1 MLEIELDPGDFTA
14 FCRETHGY
22 EPYPWQTALVERVA
36 RDGWPRAVTV
46 PTGLGKTG
54 LMDVAVFT
62 AALRRGRP
70 GTEAAPGSGP
80 ARTPRRIFWA
90 VDRQLVADEAYEHA
104 ARLAETLRRALA
116 DPYAGRPVPP
126 VGTVTGR
133 VARALW
139 HEGDRHVLEATRM
152 RGGVTWSPN
161 WLERPDRLA
170 VVAGTLDQ
178 VGSRLLFRGTGAGAR
193 RRSIDA
199 ALTGTDS
206 LIVLDEAY
214 GAEEFA
220 AAVRAAAALDG
231 TPGELHPLLV
241 TVSALAGPDGADAHG
256 VTGDDERHP
265 VAGPL
270 LRSAKR
276 LHPVE
281 VRTGPAD
288 PGRQMAASLAAW
300 AQRLGAEDR
309 DVEDRDADGP
319 GSGGRVVGVVCNTL
333 GRARAVLELLPG
345 EKVLL
350 TGRSRAVDREYLR
363 RRWYDRTRAG
373 HAARHGGP
381 FYVVATQSVE
391 VGTDLDVDA
400 LVTEAAPLPA
410 LVQRLGRLNRRGR
423 QPAARAVVL
432 HSAAQPGGTGDA
444 AWHWLTDRC
453 PPLVTDP
460 GKTPALSGP
469 GLDASP
475 AALHR
480 LTAGA
485 GSAEREAL
493 RGPRPALTAVRAAD
507 LDAWACTEPVPDPDP
522 AVGPYLYGTAPDARP
537 RVHVAWR
544 TREPGRT
551 AEEWRETVNL
561 FPPGAE
567 ESVEL
572 PLHAVR
578 RWLTGAPD
586 AAEISDD
593 DASPGPGEEPV
604 DGPPTGGPEVEV
616 LRYRFDA
623 PTAIVTPDD
632 LGADDLVVLPAD
644 FGGCDAYGWHPG
656 STEPV
661 LDVADLVG
669 GGDDRAVVRVGP
681 ALAAAVR
688 AHDPALAAPVER
700 LITEIGADS
709 APLTADRRA
718 RHRDRF
724 AELAAGSADDLPHLR
739 VFRALARGGRLL
751 HAGGPRLFVAGRASL
766 DGPSTAG
773 LPQTLAEHQAE
784 VSAAAECY
792 ARNLRLDERTV
803 AAVALA
809 AALHD
814 EGKRDPRFQTM
825 LHGGCEDPAAAAL
838 AAPEPLAKSGTD
850 PADRAGS
857 GKARRASGYPQG
869 MRHEALS
876 ARIAA
881 LHTAGRDDLDTDLV
895 VHLVAS
901 HHGFARPLLPPVA
914 DPDPRVLRLTIAG
927 QEVAVGTAQT
937 VDPAG
942 PARFAALNHRYGRWG
957 LARLEALVRLADIYC
972 SIQRDT

>member
-1 MLEIELDPGDFTA
+1 MLERELEPGDFTA
-14 FCRETHGY
+14 FCRETHGH
-22 EPYPWQTALVERVA
+22 EPFPWQTALVDRVVK
-36 RDGWPRAVTV
+36 DGWPQAVTV
-46 PTGLGKTG
+46 PTGLGKTWV
-54 LMDVAVFT
+54 LNVAVFT

-70 GTEAAPGSGP
+70 GAAP
-80 ARTPRRIFWA
+80 RTPLRIFYA
-90 VDRQLVADEAYEHA
+90 VDRRLVADEAYEHA
-104 ARLAETLRRALA
+104 ARLAQVLREALA

-139 HEGDRHVLEATRM
+139 REGDKDVLEATRM

-161 WLERPDRLA
+161 WLERPDRLSL
-170 VVAGTLDQ
+170 VTGTVDQ
-178 VGSRLLFRGTGAGAR
+178 VGSRLLFRGSGTGTR
-193 RRSIDA
+193 RRSIEA
-199 ALTGTDS
+199 ALTGTES
-206 LIVLDEAY
+206 LIIVDEAH

-220 AAVRAAAALDG
+220 AAVRAAFALDG
-231 TPGELHPLLV
+231 TPEDLHPVLMTMSAV
-241 TVSALAGPDGADAHG
+241 TGRGSADAHG
-256 VTGDDERHP
+256 ITDDDERHP
-265 VAGPL
+265 VAGTR

-281 VRTGPAD
+281 VGTDPAD
-288 PGRQMAASLAAW
+288 ADRQLPVSLAAW
-300 AQRLGAEDR
+300 ARQLGE
-309 DVEDRDADGP
+309 
-319 GSGGRVVGVVCNTL
+319 GGRVVGVVCNTL

-363 RRWYDRTRAG
+363 CGWYDRTKSGRET
-373 HAARHGGP
+373 RHDGP
-381 FYVVATQSVE
+381 FYVVTTQSVE
-391 VGTDLDVDA
+391 VGTDLDFDA

-410 LVQRLGRLNRRGR
+410 LVQRLGRLNRVGR
-423 QPAARAVVL
+423 HTAARAVVV
-432 HSAAQPGGTGDA
+432 HGAAEPGGSGGAARDATWRRLTALCPPTVTHPGGTPE
-444 AWHWLTDRC
+444 LT
-453 PPLVTDP
+453 
-460 GKTPALSGP
+460 GP

-475 AALHR
+475 
-480 LTAGA
+480 T
-485 GSAEREAL
+485 AL
-493 RGPRPALTAVRAAD
+493 RRLAAEVDAEEWEAMRGARPAGTPVRAAD
-507 LDAWACTEPVPDPDP
+507 LDAWVRTEPAPDPDTP
-522 AVGPYLYGTAPDARP
+522 VAPYLHGIDAGARP
-537 RVHVAWR
+537 RVHVVWR
-544 TREPGRT
+544 TRETGRT

-561 FPPGAE
+561 FPPAAE

-578 RWLTGAPD
+578 RWLTGRPN
-586 AAEISDD
+586 AAAVSDD
-593 DASPGPGEEPV
+593 DAFPGPGEEPA
-604 DGPPTGGPEVEV
+604 DGPPGGGAAVEI

-632 LGADDLVVLPAD
+632 LEPDDLVVLPTA
-644 FGGCDAYGWHPG
+644 FGGCDAYGWNPG
-656 STEPV
+656 STDPV

-669 GGDDRAVVRVGP
+669 GGDERAVVRIGP
-681 ALAAAVR
+681 GLATAVR
-688 AHDPALAAPVER
+688 VCDPALASPVDR
-700 LITEIGADS
+700 LVTEIASDS
-709 APLTADRRA
+709 APLTAEREA
-718 RHRDRF
+718 RYRGRF
-724 AELAAGSADDLPHLR
+724 AELAGSAPDDLPHLR

-751 HAGGPRLFVAGRASL
+751 TVGGPPLFVAGRASL

-792 ARNLRLDERTV
+792 ARNLRLDDRTV

-825 LHGGCEDPAAAAL
+825 LHGGYEEAAL

-857 GKARRASGYPQG
+857 GTARRASGYPQG

-881 LHTAGRDDLDTDLV
+881 LHTAARDDLDAELV
-895 VHLVAS
+895 IHLVAS
-901 HHGFARPLLPPVA
+901 HHGFARPLLPPVV
-914 DPDPRVLRLTIAG
+914 DPDPRSLHLTIAG
-927 QEVAVGTAQT
+927 REVTVGTAQT

-942 PARFAALNHRYGRWG
+942 PARFESLNRRYGRWG
-957 LARLEALVRLADIYC
+957 LARLEAMVRLADVYC
-972 SIQRDT
+972 SIQRET